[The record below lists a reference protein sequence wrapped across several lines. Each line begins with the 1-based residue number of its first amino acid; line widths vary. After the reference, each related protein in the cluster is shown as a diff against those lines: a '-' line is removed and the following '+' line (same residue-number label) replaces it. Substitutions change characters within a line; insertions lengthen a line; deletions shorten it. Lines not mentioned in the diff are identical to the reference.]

1 MDSEGY
7 VTMDREAY
15 VPLAFGGVPVHQRLA
30 GSVDELA
37 ARVLAR
43 LVDHVPVYGTLPAE
57 QLRSETQ
64 RVICQGIRAFI
75 GVLRTGE
82 LPDETQLQVL
92 RQSAAKRAEEGVPV
106 EAVIS
111 AYHVG
116 AQECLERMSAHA
128 TPEDLSQVRT
138 ANQLV
143 LRFLERMTANVV
155 AGYFAER
162 QAAAGEEQSARQ
174 AMLTALVDGE
184 DVRVTA
190 ARWGIGLP
198 ACYLV
203 LALAV
208 GTHPDERAPGVS
220 PVIARQRKLRRLRV
234 ELERHAEGQ
243 VLSALTGDGGLA
255 LIPYGTDV
263 ALLADR
269 DWNRLATAV
278 SHMSRVAGVDIVAG
292 AAAAAPEDVKA
303 AVRLAEE
310 VRRVAVSAGREPGVH
325 RLGDVLLE
333 YQLMQ
338 PGPAR
343 DALAELMRPLADR
356 PELLGTLRAF
366 LDSGLSRQLTAERLR
381 VHPNTVDYRLRRA
394 AEATGLD
401 ATSGADIMRVRA
413 ALSAYDALSAR
424 PGAADGAADGG
435 TEAR

>member
-7 VTMDREAY
+7 V
-15 VPLAFGGVPVHQRLA
+15 PLSFGGVPVHQRLA

-43 LVDHVPVYGTLPAE
+43 LVDHVPVYGTLPVE
-57 QLRSETQ
+57 QLRSEIQ
-64 RVICQGIRAFI
+64 RVIGQGIRAFVS
-75 GVLRTGE
+75 VLRTGS
-82 LPDETQLQVL
+82 LPNEAQLQVV

-116 AQECLERMSAHA
+116 AQECFEQMSAYA
-128 TPEDLSQVRT
+128 TPDDLPEVK
-138 ANQLV
+138 AVNVLV
-143 LRFLERMTANVV
+143 LRFLERMTASVV
-155 AGYFAER
+155 SGYFAER

-184 DVRVTA
+184 DVRATA
-190 ARWGIGLP
+190 DRWGIALP

-203 LALAV
+203 LGLAI
-208 GTHPDERAPGVS
+208 GPHPDERAPGVS
-220 PVIARQRKLRRLRV
+220 PVFARTRKLRRLRV
-234 ELERHAEGQ
+234 ELERHAEGP
-243 VLSALTGDGGLA
+243 VLSALSGDGGLA
-255 LIPYGTDV
+255 LIPYGTE
-263 ALLADR
+263 ARLLADR
-269 DWNRLATAV
+269 DWDRLSSVV
-278 SHMSRVAGVDIVAG
+278 SHMSRVAGVDIMAG
-292 AAAAAPEDVKA
+292 AAAAAPEGVSA
-303 AVRLAEE
+303 AVRQAEE
-310 VRRVAVSAGREPGVH
+310 VRRVAVSAGRDPGVY

-343 DALAELMRPLADR
+343 DALAELMRPLTGR
-356 PELLGTLRAF
+356 PELLGTLRTF

-401 ATSGADIMRVRA
+401 ATSGADVMRVRA
-413 ALSAYDALSAR
+413 ALSAHDALGAR
-424 PGAADGAADGG
+424 PGAAAGAEGG
-435 TEAR
+435 GPDAG